1 MRRIWERLFVVA
13 LLMSVVVP
21 SVQAQPVRSPE
32 LNVQFH
38 RAETAWRSGASML
51 EAKARV
57 DRVLTALPNDVE
69 ALKLRAR
76 VLLSMDRSRE
86 ALHDA
91 RQAVRLQD
99 ADAEAHLILCEAA
112 RRSGDDELAERAL
125 NKAAELVTDDPML
138 HVQLSWNA
146 VLLGKLDEAEA
157 FARIAVAADANN
169 AAAHYQLARVFILK
183 QQTEDAATILE
194 NGLRN
199 ARLDAETIEA
209 DTILVRV
216 AEHPSLR
223 DYLKK

>member
-1 MRRIWERLFVVA
+1 MRTIWERLFVVA
-13 LLMSVVVP
+13 LLLGVLVP
-21 SVQAQPVRSPE
+21 AVQAQPVRTPE

-57 DRVLTALPNDVE
+57 DRVLSAMPNDVE

-76 VLLSMDRSRE
+76 VLLSMDRGRE
-86 ALHDA
+86 ALNDA
-91 RQAVRLQD
+91 RQAVRLRD

-112 RRSGDDELAERAL
+112 RRTGDEALAERAL

-146 VLLGKLDEAEA
+146 VLLHKLDEAEA
-157 FARIAVAADANN
+157 FARIAVAADPDN

-183 QQTEDAATILE
+183 QQNEDAAIILE
-194 NGLRN
+194 DGLRN

-216 AEHPSLR
+216 AGHPTLK